1 MKLFASIDQ
10 GTSSTRTIIFDKD
23 LKTVDSRQEAYEL
36 NFPNSGW
43 VEIDPEVLRN
53 SVMNTMEPLVDKYKD
68 KLNSISITNQ
78 RESTIIWNKKTG
90 NAIYPIIV
98 WQDRR
103 TEGYCNEL
111 KRQGHESMIQNK
123 TGLVIDPYFSATKIK
138 WILNNVKQAKVLLK
152 SNNLLFGTVDTFLI
166 WKLTKGKQHL
176 TEASN
181 ASRTMLYNI
190 NNNKWDK
197 EILKKLNIPQKI
209 LPEVK
214 NSADNFGKTD
224 KKITGVEI
232 SISAVLGDQQAAA
245 FGQTC
250 FEKGSIKSTYGT
262 GAFVIMNTGPK
273 KINSKNKLLTT
284 ICYRLNNKNTY
295 ALEGS
300 IFIAGAGVQWLRDKV
315 KLIKK
320 APETEKISKS
330 SKVNDGVFVVPAFS
344 GMGAPYWRP
353 DARGVIT
360 GLTRDSDWKSIVRAT
375 VESVGYQSFDLFD
388 SMNKD
393 GLKPKIVKVDGGMVA
408 NNWFTQFLADII
420 NLKVVRPKILETT
433 ALGVALLAGL
443 QIGEYKSLNQIKNMW
458 KKDRVFS
465 PNIKKTLRNELL
477 AGWKL
482 AIPGPPLRTLCLLF
496 ERFHPRG
503 TRSPARPPI
512 LRSLQLPVLR
522 LRYGRFGFHLRHSI
536 PQHVPPL

>member
-1 MKLFASIDQ
+1 MKKFIISIDQ
-10 GTSSTRTIIFDKD
+10 GTTSSRVILFDTKGNIVFVSQFEF
-23 LKTVDSRQEAYEL
+23 KQY
-36 NFPNSGW
+36 FPKNGW
-43 VEIDPEVLRN
+43 VEHNPNEIWFTTLKALKQVIN
-53 SVMNTMEPLVDKYKD
+53 KAK
-68 KLNSISITNQ
+68 KLKGHILTIGITNQ
-78 RESTIIWNKKTG
+78 RETTILWNKKTG
-90 NAIYPIIV
+90 KPIYNAIV

-103 TEGYCNEL
+103 TQDYCKLL
-111 KRQGHESMIQNK
+111 KKKNYENLFRNK
-123 TGLVIDPYFSATKIK
+123 TGLFIDPYFSATKIK
-138 WILNNVKQAKVLLK
+138 WILDNVKISKKLLS
-152 SNNLLFGTVDTFLI
+152 SNDLLFGTVDTFLI

-433 ALGVALLAGL
+433 ALGVALLAGH
-443 QIGEYKSLNQIKNMW
+443 QIGEYKSLNQIKDMW
-458 KKDRVFS
+458 KKDRIFK
-465 PNIKKTLRNELL
+465 PKMKQNFRKDLL
-477 AGWKL
+477 NGWKL
-482 AIPGPPLRTLCLLF
+482 AIKKTL
-496 ERFHPRG
+496 
-503 TRSPARPPI
+503 A
-512 LRSLQLPVLR
+512 
-522 LRYGRFGFHLRHSI
+522 
-536 PQHVPPL
+536 

>member
-1 MKLFASIDQ
+1 MKKFIISIDQ
-10 GTSSTRTIIFDKD
+10 GTTSSRVILFDTKGNIVFVSQFEF
-23 LKTVDSRQEAYEL
+23 KQY
-36 NFPNSGW
+36 FPKNGW
-43 VEIDPEVLRN
+43 VEHNPNEIWFTTLKALKQVIN
-53 SVMNTMEPLVDKYKD
+53 KAK
-68 KLNSISITNQ
+68 KLKGHILTIGITNQ
-78 RESTIIWNKKTG
+78 RETTILWNKKTG
-90 NAIYPIIV
+90 KPIYNAIV

-103 TEGYCNEL
+103 TQDYCKLL
-111 KRQGHESMIQNK
+111 KKKNYENLFRNK
-123 TGLVIDPYFSATKIK
+123 TGLFIDPYFSATKIK
-138 WILNNVKQAKVLLK
+138 WILDNVKISKKLLS
-152 SNNLLFGTVDTFLI
+152 SNDLLFGTVDTFLI

-284 ICYRLNNKNTY
+284 ICYRLDNKNTY

-433 ALGVALLAGL
+433 ALGVALLAGY
-443 QIGEYKSLNQIKNMW
+443 QIGEYKSLNQIKDMW
-458 KKDRVFS
+458 KKDRIFK
-465 PNIKKTLRNELL
+465 PKMKQNFRKDLL
-477 AGWKL
+477 NGWKL
-482 AIPGPPLRTLCLLF
+482 AIKKTL
-496 ERFHPRG
+496 
-503 TRSPARPPI
+503 A
-512 LRSLQLPVLR
+512 
-522 LRYGRFGFHLRHSI
+522 
-536 PQHVPPL
+536 

>member
-1 MKLFASIDQ
+1 MKKFIISIDQ
-10 GTSSTRTIIFDKD
+10 GTTSSRVILFDTKGNIVFVSQFEF
-23 LKTVDSRQEAYEL
+23 KQY
-36 NFPNSGW
+36 FPKNGW
-43 VEIDPEVLRN
+43 VEHNPNEIWSTTLKALKQVIN
-53 SVMNTMEPLVDKYKD
+53 KAK
-68 KLNSISITNQ
+68 KLKGHILTIGITNQ
-78 RESTIIWNKKTG
+78 RETTILWNKKTG
-90 NAIYPIIV
+90 KPIYNAIV

-103 TEGYCNEL
+103 TQDYCKLL
-111 KRQGHESMIQNK
+111 KKKNYENLFRNK
-123 TGLVIDPYFSATKIK
+123 TGLFIDPYFSATKIK
-138 WILNNVKQAKVLLK
+138 WILDNVKISKKLLS
-152 SNNLLFGTVDTFLI
+152 SNDLLFGTVDTFLI

-330 SKVNDGVFVVPAFS
+330 SKINDGVFVVPAFS

-393 GLKPKIVKVDGGMVA
+393 GLKPRIVKVDGGMVA

-482 AIPGPPLRTLCLLF
+482 AIKKTL
-496 ERFHPRG
+496 
-503 TRSPARPPI
+503 A
-512 LRSLQLPVLR
+512 
-522 LRYGRFGFHLRHSI
+522 
-536 PQHVPPL
+536 